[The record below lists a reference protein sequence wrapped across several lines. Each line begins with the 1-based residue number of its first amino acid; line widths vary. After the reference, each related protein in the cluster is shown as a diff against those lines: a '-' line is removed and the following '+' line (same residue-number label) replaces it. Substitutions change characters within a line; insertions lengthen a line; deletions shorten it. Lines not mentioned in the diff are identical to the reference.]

1 MATATHRMV
10 NGIRVNLRQAEID
23 EIEAEWTT
31 NLLLTTDATDEDL
44 EGYAVLDVL
53 VDELATA
60 TGQTR
65 DQIKTKIRN
74 RRRPRAR
81 TP

>member
-23 EIEAEWTT
+23 EIEAEWTA